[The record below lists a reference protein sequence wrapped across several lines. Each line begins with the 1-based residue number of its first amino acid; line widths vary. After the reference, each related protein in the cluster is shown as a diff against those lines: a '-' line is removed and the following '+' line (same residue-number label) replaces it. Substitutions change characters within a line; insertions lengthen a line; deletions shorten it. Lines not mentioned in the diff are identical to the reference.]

1 MYTCAMEVLKN
12 KEFLSGTLN
21 TIILALLK
29 EHGKMYGYEICQQAK
44 EKTQNGIILT
54 EGAIYPALHKLEK
67 KGIIL
72 SSKAK
77 VNGRT
82 RKYYEIQLEH
92 SQVVKEKIRALY
104 DFNLLIQSL
113 IKPSL

>member
-1 MYTCAMEVLKN
+1 MIQH

-29 EHGKMYGYEICQQAK
+29 EQGKMYGYEICQQAK
-44 EKTQNGIILT
+44 EKTQSVILLT

-67 KGIIL
+67 KGFII
-72 SSKAK
+72 SSKAV

-82 RKYYEIQLEH
+82 RKYYAIQPEH
-92 SQVVKEKIRALY
+92 SQDIEDKINALY
-104 DFNLLIQSL
+104 SFNLMIQSL
-113 IKPSL
+113 IKPTT

>member
-1 MYTCAMEVLKN
+1 MIQH

-29 EHGKMYGYEICQQAK
+29 EHGKMYGYEICQEAK
-44 EKTQNGIILT
+44 EKTQNGILLT

-67 KGIIL
+67 KGIIT

-82 RKYYEIQLEH
+82 RKYYEIQPEH
-92 SQVVKEKIRALY
+92 SKAIEDKIEALY
-104 DFNLLIQSL
+104 SFNLMIQSL
-113 IKPSL
+113 IKPTL